1 MLFCC
6 SCQKHNILH
15 LDKKKR
21 RPNFFTPAINN
32 STPITTDQW
41 ETTNWVAS
49 SEQIDWCVRSCVN
62 CQFCIVLAIWIASA
76 NIKCSQFIFNI
87 FFCVSLIANFIN
99 FMSFNWIC
107 CHDKAWWFNFI
118 SMRYIVKKYGISM
131 LDKFGTQFNIKDTR
145 EMKWVSMIFFFYQ
158 INREKKNA
166 LLSVGFSM
174 QFAWS
179 MLIENDDPWVLL
191 CQPNKLQQINV

>member
-1 MLFCC
+1 
-6 SCQKHNILH
+6 
-15 LDKKKR
+15 
-21 RPNFFTPAINN
+21 
-32 STPITTDQW
+32 
-41 ETTNWVAS
+41 
-49 SEQIDWCVRSCVN
+49 
-62 CQFCIVLAIWIASA
+62 
-76 NIKCSQFIFNI
+76 
-87 FFCVSLIANFIN
+87 
-99 FMSFNWIC
+99 
-107 CHDKAWWFNFI
+107 
-118 SMRYIVKKYGISM
+118 MRYIVKKYGISM
-131 LDKFGTQFNIKDTR
+131 LDKFGTQFNINDTR